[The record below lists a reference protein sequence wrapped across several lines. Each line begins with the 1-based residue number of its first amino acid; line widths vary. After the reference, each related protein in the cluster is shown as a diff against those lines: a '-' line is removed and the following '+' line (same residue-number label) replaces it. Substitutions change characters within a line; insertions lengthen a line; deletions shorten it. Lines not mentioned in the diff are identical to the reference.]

1 MLSSVFLNLFLF
13 DTQNVKLAIDES
25 YQELFN
31 ESAILITD
39 YSSVAF
45 DFAYL
50 KKPVIYYQKGDGRP
64 NEKAYFDYETMGF
77 GDISS
82 DEDELVDRIIHYLE
96 NGCVME
102 ENFKERVDEFFKF
115 KDKNNCKRVYDWL
128 ISH

>member
-1 MLSSVFLNLFLF
+1 
-13 DTQNVKLAIDES
+13 
-25 YQELFN
+25 
-31 ESAILITD
+31 
-39 YSSVAF
+39 
-45 DFAYL
+45 
-50 KKPVIYYQKGDGRP
+50 
-64 NEKAYFDYETMGF
+64 MGF

-102 ENFKERVDEFFKF
+102 ENFKERVDEFFEF